1 MMTMGDMIDVQD
13 LPSYMDVHSG
23 QSAHAALTAS
33 SDIGALEPQEQLLL
47 IRALETAAGNQSKA
61 ARLLRIG
68 RDALRYKLKKHNLE
82 TPDSG
87 RVSAAA
93 G

>member
-13 LPSYMDVHSG
+13 LPPYLHSHSEH
-23 QSAHAALTAS
+23 SARASALPIP
-33 SDIGALEPQEQLLL
+33 DIGTFQEQERSLL
-47 IRALETAAGNQSKA
+47 IRALEAAAGNQSKA

-82 TPDSG
+82 TPDSE
-87 RVSAAA
+87 RASAAA